1 MSDTGMT
8 TAASHTAAPPTARLR
23 DFPVSFFSTVM
34 GLSGLTLA
42 AQRLE
47 AMRTLPSGTS
57 ALLFAATIGVFAIL
71 ATAYLAKAIRHPDAV
86 LAEWRHP
93 IRICFFPTITISAIL
108 LGTAALPV
116 DAELSFLLWTA
127 GAAGHLVLTV
137 MVITAWIEH
146 SRFEVVHMNP
156 AWFIPV
162 VGNILAPL
170 AGLRHAPAELSWF
183 YFSIGMVFWLPLL
196 TIILYRLF
204 FHSPLPGRLAPTL
217 FILLAPPSVGFVSY
231 VGLSGGIDTF
241 ARMLYFSAAF
251 FFLLM
256 LPQIRNFARLSFT
269 LSWWAYS
276 FPLAAFTVATLVMGE
291 RSGIRLYGWA
301 GMLLFGLTA
310 LLVGGL
316 ALRTL
321 QGVLRREL
329 CRPEH

>member
-1 MSDTGMT
+1 MTDTGMT
-8 TAASHTAAPPTARLR
+8 AAASHSSAPPAARLH

-47 AMRTLPSGTS
+47 AMRAIPAGTGT
-57 ALLFAATIGVFAIL
+57 LLFAATACVFAIL
-71 ATAYLAKAIRHPDAV
+71 AGAYLAKAIRHPGAV

-116 DAELSFLLWTA
+116 NAGLSFLLWTA
-127 GAAGHLVLTV
+127 GTAGHLILTV
-137 MVITAWIEH
+137 MVITTWIEH

-162 VGNILAPL
+162 VGNILVPL
-170 AGLRHAPAELSWF
+170 AGPRHAPADLSWF

-196 TIILYRLF
+196 TIVLYRLF
-204 FHSPLPGRLAPTL
+204 FHSPLPGRMVPTL

-231 VGLSGGIDTF
+231 VGLSGGIDPF
-241 ARMLYFSAAF
+241 ARILYFSAAF

-291 RSGIRLYGWA
+291 RSGIRLYDWA
-301 GMLLFGLTA
+301 GMLLFGLLA
-310 LLVGGL
+310 ILAGGL
-316 ALRTL
+316 ALRTV
-321 QGVLRREL
+321 QGVLKREF